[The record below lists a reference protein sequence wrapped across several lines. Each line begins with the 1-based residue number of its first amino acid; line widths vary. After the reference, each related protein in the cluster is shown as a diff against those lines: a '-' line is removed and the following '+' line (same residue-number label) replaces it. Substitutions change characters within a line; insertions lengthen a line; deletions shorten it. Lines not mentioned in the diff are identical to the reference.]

1 MNLLLCRNHFQFVL
15 TIFFRLIT
23 TLFISIPQEGISM
36 VFYEGRVYHIL
47 YTKLTENGK
56 VCTCL
61 YGCIF
66 FISSLYLMGPIAE
79 SHILHFVDG

>member
-1 MNLLLCRNHFQFVL
+1 
-15 TIFFRLIT
+15 
-23 TLFISIPQEGISM
+23 M